1 LTPRE
6 HRFCSEH
13 GGRTTATETH
23 KMLKTVIG
31 NDDISRIHVFEWF
44 KYSEGNMRT
53 LQLIQG
59 VDSHH
64 LLKIQKQLL
73 KYMNWWSESGG

>member
-1 LTPRE
+1 MRE

-13 GGRTTATETH
+13 GGRTTATETQ
-23 KMLKTVIG
+23 KMLKTVNG
-31 NDDISRIHVFEWF
+31 NDDISHINVFEWF

-64 LLKIQKQLL
+64 LLKIPKELL
-73 KYMNWWSESGG
+73 KYINWWSETVK

>member
-1 LTPRE
+1 
-6 HRFCSEH
+6 
-13 GGRTTATETH
+13 
-23 KMLKTVIG
+23 MLKTANG
-31 NDDISRIHVFEWF
+31 NDDISHVHVFEWF

-64 LLKIQKQLL
+64 LFKIQKEVL
-73 KYMNWWSESGG
+73 KYMNWWSETVK